1 MAEEVVVLLVRLLDI
16 TAAMAVRVEAQVVVM
31 RILALEL
38 KELALQGKVMMAV
51 QVCILVALVALQG
64 QQVAVAVP
72 QQ

>member
-1 MAEEVVVLLVRLLDI
+1 VAEEVVVLLVRLLDI